1 MTYTCSTLHM
11 DSPMKSIY
19 LSVFLF
25 CLCVPAVQADIYKRV
40 DANGHVTYSSEP
52 IKGGKKLNLEP
63 LPTMQAPK
71 TGNGP
76 KDFPRVDSQTQKN
89 RDSTRR
95 AILEDELASEEKL
108 LAEARQNLSEAEAN
122 PEVYRGAD
130 GKTYRNVAKFEEKVK
145 AARDEVTTHE
155 KNIEALKTEL
165 SNLR

>member
-1 MTYTCSTLHM
+1 
-11 DSPMKSIY
+11 MKPLY
-19 LSVFLF
+19 LSVFLI
-25 CLCVPAVQADIYKRV
+25 CLCVPTVQADIYKRV

-63 LPTMQAPK
+63 LPTMQSPRRN
-71 TGNGP
+71 GEGP

-95 AILEDELASEEKL
+95 AILQDELTSEEKL
-108 LAEARQNLSEAEAN
+108 LSEARQKLQEAEDT
-122 PEVYRGAD
+122 PQVYKGAD
-130 GKTYRNVAKFEEKVK
+130 GKTYRNVARYEETVK